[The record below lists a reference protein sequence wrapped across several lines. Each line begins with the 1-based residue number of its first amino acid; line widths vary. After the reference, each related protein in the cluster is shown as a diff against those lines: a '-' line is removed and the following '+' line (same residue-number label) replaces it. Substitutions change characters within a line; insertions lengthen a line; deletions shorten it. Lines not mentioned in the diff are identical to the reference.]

1 MSKHMHP
8 GAGKSSFELI
18 DPARVFNEL
27 SLNKGSIFLDMGC
40 GKGKYTFAASEILGN
55 EGVIYSIDLWE
66 EGIVSLRE
74 QASAKGIN
82 NIKAIV
88 ADLGERIPIESNMAN
103 VCLLATVLH
112 DLVQIGAAE
121 NALREAARVLRPQGV
136 LAVIE
141 FNKVDGPPGPP
152 LHIRL
157 TPEEVE
163 EMVVPHGFEKIKV
176 VAVGRYNYLMLFSV
190 HRKKNV

>member
-40 GKGKYTFAASEILGN
+40 GKGKYTFAAAEILGN

-103 VCLLATVLH
+103 VCLSATVLH